1 MRYRDYPGF
10 ADDMRALNNLANA
23 YNTCSDHFRGTW
35 KQKWYEMCS
44 VIAERVQ
51 EHTENVD
58 KKEH

>member
-23 YNTCSDHFRGTW
+23 YNTCSDNFRGTW

-44 VIAERVQ
+44 VIAKRV
-51 EHTENVD
+51 EEYTGNVD